1 MISLEGPHPP
11 LVVPEPYYH
20 LYDPDD
26 IPEPEN
32 WNPGP
37 GEPGFLEGSYY
48 RRLRNEWGDDF
59 SAWRKSIA
67 VYWGYAT
74 YIDSLFGQFVQRL
87 EECDLLD
94 DTLLV
99 MLSDHAEMMGQ
110 HGLWQKFCP
119 YEEAIRV
126 PWAMR
131 WPAAFKPGARCRMDA
146 SHVDVAATLL
156 ALAGVEVESLGL
168 EGENLVPY
176 LSGAEPEPQA
186 RDCFVQYNVAR
197 NFASWHGVENWRAI
211 VRRPWKY
218 VLHENGETEL
228 YHLVDD
234 PGELTNL
241 AGRPDRASTAATLRQ
256 ALLSWARRTQDPF
269 VEQLEARA
277 GS

>member
-1 MISLEGPHPP
+1 M
-11 LVVPEPYYH
+11 VPEPYYH

-74 YIDSLFGQFVQRL
+74 YIDALFGQFVQRL

-110 HGLWQKFCP
+110 HGLWQKVLSL
-119 YEEAIRV
+119 RGGD
-126 PWAMR
+126 
-131 WPAAFKPGARCRMDA
+131 PG
-146 SHVDVAATLL
+146 SLGH
-156 ALAGVEVESLGL
+156 ALAGGL
-168 EGENLVPY
+168 
-176 LSGAEPEPQA
+176 QA
-186 RDCFVQYNVAR
+186 RQRVVGRTPATWTWPPRC
-197 NFASWHGVENWRAI
+197 WPWPEWRSSLLA
-211 VRRPWKY
+211 WK
-218 VLHENGETEL
+218 E
-228 YHLVDD
+228 
-234 PGELTNL
+234 
-241 AGRPDRASTAATLRQ
+241 
-256 ALLSWARRTQDPF
+256 RTWFPI
-269 VEQLEARA
+269 
-277 GS
+277 